1 LNSAGTIHHIAFRN
15 ADSESQEAW
24 LATLLRNGVH
34 ATPVQE
40 RNYFRSIYFR
50 EPGGVLFEFATD
62 GPGFLID
69 ETYETLGQNLMLP
82 PQVEDLREQLN
93 EVLQEIDLS

>member
-1 LNSAGTIHHIAFRN
+1 M
-15 ADSESQEAW
+15 
-24 LATLLRNGVH
+24 
-34 ATPVQE
+34 
-40 RNYFRSIYFR
+40 
-50 EPGGVLFEFATD
+50 LFEFATD